1 MATEGTSR
9 SHERSRAVNGG
20 DSSPAMGGRAER
32 AAAASRDVAGQARD
46 VAGDVAGEVVN
57 RLPAAAAST
66 REAITTATRQME
78 SSSDEMLTAGTM
90 LSLGVALG
98 LLLAGSNRLLVALA
112 LIPAAAMGATL
123 IDRRSR
129 TIPD

>member
-1 MATEGTSR
+1 MATAGMGRSQDQSR
-9 SHERSRAVNGG
+9 GLNGG
-20 DSSPAMGGRAER
+20 DSDVAMAGRAER
-32 AAAASRDVAGQARD
+32 GAAPRDVAAQARE

-98 LLLAGSNRLLVALA
+98 LLLAGSNRLLVAIA

-129 TIPD
+129 ISPD

>member
-1 MATEGTSR
+1 MATAGMGRSQDQSR
-9 SHERSRAVNGG
+9 GLNGG
-20 DSSPAMGGRAER
+20 DSDVAMAGRAER
-32 AAAASRDVAGQARD
+32 GAAPRDVAAQARE
-46 VAGDVAGEVVN
+46 VAGDVAGQVVN

-98 LLLAGSNRLLVALA
+98 LLLAGSNRLLVAIA

-129 TIPD
+129 ISPD